1 MEGSVTVGPKVQ
13 KDVKPMSRLLAMKNR
28 LHQQRN
34 SRPKDGAESDS
45 KPPDEKAKESES
57 KQTKVRHCESD
68 SKLKA
73 KEMYKY
79 KSNGSLPQNGS
90 VNPLSK
96 VPKSHTF
103 ESGLDRGA
111 GSRKSKI
118 SRIFKSRSVEMKL
131 GTESKVGV
139 AKRTPRSKTTEV
151 RIEDLPAGG
160 ATVPKMNGYGTF
172 TKLASANGRTKT
184 PAGKPVNGGIHT
196 PKNVPNMKCGGSSES
211 LKLPV
216 KQVTKPAY
224 QGSLHRQDIR
234 SQTAKR
240 TPGKT
245 DSKPCV
251 ELKQDAKTYQYSR
264 VLNTDGA
271 TVPGEQFRKRTSS
284 DGYAVKYIKREIST
298 NMSSVAHAVACS
310 STGDT
315 NANQP
320 PNRLEDVLQVSGVSD
335 DGGFR
340 PRPSKNVTAKDVGTA
355 ENERHKRAPLKLTQA
370 LEGQDRQPDRTRTT
384 EGE

>member
-1 MEGSVTVGPKVQ
+1 MEGSVTIGPKVQ

-34 SRPKDGAESDS
+34 SRPKDGVESDS
-45 KPPDEKAKESES
+45 KPPDEKAKEKESES
-57 KQTKVRHCESD
+57 KQTKVKHCESE

-79 KSNGSLPQNGS
+79 KSNGSLPQNGG
-90 VNPLSK
+90 VNPLTK
-96 VPKSHTF
+96 IAKSHTF
-103 ESGLDRGA
+103 ESGLDRGS

-131 GTESKVGV
+131 GTDSKVGV

-172 TKLASANGRTKT
+172 TKLVSANGRTKT
-184 PAGKPVNGGIHT
+184 SAGKPANGVIHT
-196 PKNVPNMKCGGSSES
+196 PKSVPNMKSGSSSES

-216 KQVTKPAY
+216 KQVTKPTY
-224 QGSLHRQDIR
+224 QGSLHRHDNR
-234 SQTAKR
+234 SQVAKR
-240 TPGKT
+240 TPGKS

-264 VLNTDGA
+264 VLTPDGA

-298 NMSSVAHAVACS
+298 NMSSVACS
-310 STGDT
+310 STGGT
-315 NANQP
+315 NANHP
-320 PNRLEDVLQVSGVSD
+320 PNRSEDVLQVSRVSD

-340 PRPSKNVTAKDVGTA
+340 PQPSKNITAKDAGTA

-370 LEGQDRQPDRTRTT
+370 LEGQDRQPDRTRAT